1 MKALYTNICNKF
13 LCNSPK
19 LETTQI
25 SINKWIDKQ
34 AVEHL
39 INEIPFS
46 DKKEQ
51 LSKTSNNMES
61 LKIMMLSERNH
72 TKKRIH
78 CCAFIY
84 INL

>member
-1 MKALYTNICNKF
+1 MKALYPNICNNF

-34 AVEHL
+34 SVEHL
-39 INEIPFS
+39 INGIPLS

-61 LKIMMLSERNH
+61 LKVMMLSERNH
-72 TKKRIH
+72 TEKRIH

-84 INL
+84 TNL

>member
-1 MKALYTNICNKF
+1 MKALYTNVCNNF

-19 LETTQI
+19 LVTTQM

-34 AVEHL
+34 SVEYP
-39 INEIPFS
+39 ISGIPLHE
-46 DKKEQ
+46 KKEQ
-51 LSKTSNNMES
+51 ISETSNNLES

-72 TKKRIH
+72 TKKYTL
-78 CCAFIY
+78 CAFVY

>member
-1 MKALYTNICNKF
+1 MKALYTNVYNNF

-19 LETTQI
+19 LVTTQM

-34 AVEHL
+34 TVEYP
-39 INEIPFS
+39 INGIALH

-51 LSKTSNNMES
+51 ISETSNNMES
-61 LKIMMLSERNH
+61 LKIMMLNERNH
-72 TKKRIH
+72 TKKSILH
-78 CCAFIY
+78 AFIY